1 MTSSTHLT
9 PTLIH
14 LGDQMQKT
22 KRITTFSSPRNNNYS
37 EENLGKM
44 NKPSKKRRGEREK
57 EDTHRHT
64 HTHMCTHAKMG
75 ETDIERTKAN
85 SWVSV
90 WAGFVC
96 FTFSQFKSE
105 KQKRVKL
112 FIRTSNGKLVIVLI
126 LMSPL
131 QWLCAVFLAEVA
143 EVSWGES
150 KFLRLSRGSCVILY
164 KLLLFM
170 CWVLFLKALLS
181 PGRRRE

>member
-75 ETDIERTKAN
+75 ETDIERKKAN

-105 KQKRVKL
+105 KQKRVK
-112 FIRTSNGKLVIVLI
+112 RK
-126 LMSPL
+126 
-131 QWLCAVFLAEVA
+131 
-143 EVSWGES
+143 
-150 KFLRLSRGSCVILY
+150 K
-164 KLLLFM
+164 
-170 CWVLFLKALLS
+170 KALQLS
-181 PGRRRE
+181 QFYERKYLPPNLPWTFSDDSIPPKCLSSSHAITRPS

>member
-1 MTSSTHLT
+1 
-9 PTLIH
+9 
-14 LGDQMQKT
+14 MQKT

-57 EDTHRHT
+57 KTHTCTHT
-64 HTHMCTHAKMG
+64 HTHTQMG
-75 ETDIERTKAN
+75 ETDIERKKAN

-96 FTFSQFKSE
+96 FTFSQFKSK

-112 FIRTSNGKLVIVLI
+112 FVWTCNGKLVIVLI

-131 QWLCAVFLAEVA
+131 QWLSAIFLAEVA
-143 EVSWGES
+143 KVSWGES
-150 KFLRLSRGSCVILY
+150 KFSRLSRGSCVILY